1 MTTFI
6 RQLTVGAA
14 LCMTSLAGTSV
25 SAQDNLDEIKLM
37 ERSMVEQG
45 QWELLMLA
53 PPKPFVTDG
62 YPIFYDKSSVK
73 KLNDNEYL
81 VNLTTK
87 KISVGKLWDT
97 RLKTATYKVL
107 CTERM
112 FFLYGWVGAGMNV
125 EYKDASKKQ
134 KISNKQYPLYQATCL
149 N

>member
-1 MTTFI
+1 MKTFI
-6 RQLTVGAA
+6 KQLAVGLVLSIA
-14 LCMTSLAGTSV
+14 SLAGTSV
-25 SAQDNLDEIKLM
+25 SAQDNSDEIKRL
-37 ERSMVEQG
+37 ETSMVEQG

-62 YPIFYDKSSVK
+62 YPIFYDKSSVTK
-73 KLNDNEYL
+73 VNDNEYL

>member
-6 RQLTVGAA
+6 RQLTVGAV
-14 LCMTSLAGTSV
+14 LCMASLAGASV
-25 SAQDNLDEIKLM
+25 SAQDNSDEIKRL

-53 PPKPFVTDG
+53 PSKPFVTDG
-62 YPIFYDKSSVK
+62 YPIFYDKSSVT
-73 KLNDNEYL
+73 KLNDNEFL

-97 RLKTATYKVL
+97 RLKTGTYKVL
-107 CTERM
+107 CTERL
-112 FFLYGWVGAGMNV
+112 FFLHGWVGASMNV
-125 EYKDASKKQ
+125 ENKDTSKKL

>member
-6 RQLTVGAA
+6 RQLTVAAA
-14 LCMTSLAGTSV
+14 LCMASLASASV
-25 SAQDNLDEIKLM
+25 SAQDNSDEIKGL

-53 PPKPFVTDG
+53 PPKAFVTDG

-73 KLNDNEYL
+73 KLNDNEFL

-107 CTERM
+107 CAERV
-112 FFLYGWVGAGMNV
+112 FFLYGWVGAGTNV
-125 EYKDASKKQ
+125 EYKDASKKL